1 MNNDFIWQDE
11 VNFCGVVIRFA
22 ILKFNNSG
30 KFGACVAQI
39 FGDEFVMVAA
49 STFNDIQAAKNY
61 LLDYAIEINLAKL
74 FELRSDLDTLLN

>member
-1 MNNDFIWQDE
+1 
-11 VNFCGVVIRFA
+11 
-22 ILKFNNSG
+22 
-30 KFGACVAQI
+30 
-39 FGDEFVMVAA
+39 MVAA